1 MAIPEFILQLRQHVG
16 TSLLWLTGV
25 SAVVRNEHGEILLAR
40 RADSGEWAV
49 ISGILE
55 PGEEAGPAMA
65 REVAE
70 EAGIEVVLER
80 ITSVTTSPVITYP
93 NGDQAQYVDICFIA
107 RHAAGTPRPA
117 DGENT
122 DIGWFPPD
130 RLPPDLAATSRERIR
145 LALSTGPETW
155 FQEPR

>member
-55 PGEEAGPAMA
+55 PGESPGPAIA

-70 EAGIEVVLER
+70 EADIEIALER
-80 ITSVTTSPVITYP
+80 ITSVTTSPVIAYP
-93 NGDQAQYVDICFIA
+93 NGDQAQYIDICFAA
-107 RHAAGTPRPA
+107 RHISGNPRPA

-130 RLPPDLAATSRERIR
+130 RLPTDLAATSRERIT
-145 LALSTGPETW
+145 LALSTGPQAW
-155 FQEPR
+155 FEDAR

>member
-55 PGEEAGPAMA
+55 PGEEPGPALA

-93 NGDQAQYVDICFIA
+93 NGDQAQYVDICFAA
-107 RHAAGTPRPA
+107 RHAAGTPHPA

-122 DIGWFPPD
+122 DIGWFAPD
-130 RLPPDLAATSRERIR
+130 QLPDDLAATSRERIS
-145 LALSTGPETW
+145 LALSAGAEAW
-155 FQEPR
+155 FQGLR